1 MFQKGEYV
9 IYGNNGICRIEEIG
23 IPVGTPMGR
32 SGKEYYTLAPVFGSG
47 SIYAP
52 VDTKVFMRAILT
64 KEQAEHLIE
73 QIPDIQEEEFEGRD
87 VRALSEKYKGCLD
100 THQCEDLVKLIKTV
114 YIKEKTMVENGK
126 KLAKTEQEFGKLAK
140 ELLHRE
146 FSMALGIPYEEVEVY
161 ITEKVNAL
169 SK

>member
-47 SIYAP
+47 TIYAP
-52 VDTKVFMRAILT
+52 LDTKVFMRPILT
-64 KEQAEHLIE
+64 KDQAEQLIE
-73 QIPDIQEEEFEGRD
+73 QIPEIREEDFEGQD

-114 YIKEKTMVENGK
+114 YMKGKSMVENGK
-126 KLAKTEQEFGKLAK
+126 KLAKTEQEYGKLAK

-146 FSMALGIPYEEVEVY
+146 FSMALELPYEEVEGY
-161 ITEKVNAL
+161 IIDKLKAL
-169 SK
+169 QE

>member
-9 IYGNNGICRIEEIG
+9 IYGNNGICCVEDIG

-32 SGKEYYTLAPVFGSG
+32 SGREYYTLTPVFGTG
-47 SIYAP
+47 TIYAP
-52 VDTKVFMRAILT
+52 VDTKVFMRPILT
-64 KEQAEHLIE
+64 KEQAEHLIR
-73 QIPDIQEEEFEGRD
+73 QIPDIQEENFEGQD

-114 YIKEKTMVENGK
+114 YMKEKSMAEQGK
-126 KLAKTEQEFGKLAK
+126 KLAKTEQEYGKLAK

-146 FSMALGIPYEEVEVY
+146 FSMALGIPYDEVEEY
-161 ITEKVNAL
+161 ITEQIKTL
-169 SK
+169 QK

>member
-1 MFQKGEYV
+1 MYKKGEYV
-9 IYGNNGICRIEEIG
+9 IYGNNGICRIEDIG
-23 IPVGTPMGR
+23 VPVGTPMAR
-32 SGKEYYTLAPVFGSG
+32 SGKEYYTLTPVFGSG
-47 SIYAP
+47 NIYAP
-52 VDTKVFMRAILT
+52 LDTKVFMRPILT
-64 KEQAEHLIE
+64 KEQAEQLIE
-73 QIPDIQEEEFEGRD
+73 QIPEIQGEIFEGKD

-114 YIKEKTMVENGK
+114 YMKEKVMVESGK

-146 FSMALGIPYEEVEVY
+146 FSMALGMPCEEVEAY

-169 SK
+169 QK